1 MVNCWKEAVATGLQL
16 AVFHALEAANDP
28 DSSRRIWNSGSSLT
42 VPNWRCRPLGD
53 ELLDMIR
60 ARSEEADVGS
70 SEEAR

>member
-1 MVNCWKEAVATGLQL
+1 MVNCWKEAVATELQL
-16 AVFHALEAANDP
+16 AVLHALEAANDP
-28 DSSRRIWNSGSSLT
+28 DGGAESVPPSLT

-53 ELLDMIR
+53 ELLDTIG